1 MNHRLAR
8 RSVTVRS
15 RVSRSVR
22 RGTGCVRRQL
32 CKTAATT
39 QRVCVL
45 GLWALRPR
53 PLGRRFSGRGP
64 LPSRLFYDVFGDMA
78 TSYAVQRLCGV
89 FVSVMPCRTPLR
101 RRSSCACGKHPD
113 TPSELAEQIGVSR
126 LNVSKP
132 LGLPTRVRSHR
143 RSARRAKLPPNL
155 PIPASREP
163 SMTFLASC

>member
-1 MNHRLAR
+1 MAQDVCGVNCAR
-8 RSVTVRS
+8 RRRRPKGSVCWACGHSGRG
-15 RVSRSVR
+15 R
-22 RGTGCVRRQL
+22 RD
-32 CKTAATT
+32 
-39 QRVCVL
+39 
-45 GLWALRPR
+45 
-53 PLGRRFSGRGP
+53 RFSGRGP

-143 RSARRAKLPPNL
+143 SSARRAKLPPNL
-155 PIPASREP
+155 PIHASREP